1 MKKDYEKKHPELR
14 KMVDFLLEYAKISRE
29 FL

>member
-1 MKKDYEKKHPELR
+1 MKKNYEKKHPKLR
-14 KMVDFLLEYAKISRE
+14 KMVDFLLKYAKINRE